1 MRDGQASEQA
11 FTHHYARCEEDLFSS
26 TVLWHVDVTLLLN
39 PLARALARRA
49 EPPST
54 QTTGRSAAAE
64 KHDIAAINTQLTHTQ
79 RSHTQAVSQERHALE
94 TPTFEQR
101 DAKLSDVEFK
111 AAGLTGS
118 ALSGSEPSDAGRI
131 GNPPAGFDRVIA
143 TDGSCLKNPGPG
155 GWAWVEQLTGARDS
169 GGAAHTTNN
178 VMELTAL
185 LQALTHVAPHES
197 LLLRIDSQ
205 YVINTVTKW
214 APGWKRKG
222 WKKADGSPVKNREL
236 VEALLDAYQ
245 SRTAPTKVVW
255 VKGHDGDAAN
265 ELCDHLARSQAQ
277 RYQRGGTPTL
287 LPRSDTAS
295 HGNVTLL

>member
-1 MRDGQASEQA
+1 MTFLPLPAITAACEYAASDADVRTLLEHLGLMREGEATEQA
-11 FTHHYARCEEDLFSS
+11 FTHRYARREEDLFSS
-26 TVLWHVDVTLLLN
+26 EILWDEDVTLLLN
-39 PLARALARRA
+39 PLGRALARGTELGQATAVGRNAWPAAGETSSSAGETSGRA
-49 EPPST
+49 NETSGGASETPADHTSEP
-54 QTTGRSAAAE
+54 
-64 KHDIAAINTQLTHTQ
+64 IAAGT
-79 RSHTQAVSQERHALE
+79 
-94 TPTFEQR
+94 
-101 DAKLSDVEFK
+101 
-111 AAGLTGS
+111 
-118 ALSGSEPSDAGRI
+118 GRI

-155 GWAWVEQLTGARDS
+155 GWAWVEQLTGARAS
-169 GGAAHTTNN
+169 GGATHTTNN

-185 LQALTHVAPHES
+185 LEALTHVAPNES

-236 VEALLDAYQ
+236 VEALLEAYQ

-265 ELCDHLARSQAQ
+265 ELCDQLARSQAQ
-277 RYQRGGTPTL
+277 RYQRSRT
-287 LPRSDTAS
+287 
-295 HGNVTLL
+295 